1 MKIGIIFHSKTG
13 TTLGFGHLIGGTLR
27 EGGHQVELVDLQT
40 DAPVNFGS
48 VRSAPPF
55 KVTNLPDGSKYEA
68 LLVGGPVWAFS
79 ASPVIYAAV
88 KELKNIKGK
97 KVLPFVTMGFPLPG
111 MGGKQAIAL
120 LDKELTAAGAIVL
133 PGVIIPK
140 MFHDYQKLM
149 AETAQKIKEYFV

>member
-13 TTLGFGHLIGGTLR
+13 TTLGFAHLIGGTLR
-27 EGGHQVELVDLQT
+27 EGGHQVELIDLQT
-40 DAPVNFGS
+40 DAPVNLGS
-48 VRSAPPF
+48 VRSAPTF
-55 KVTNLPDGSKYEA
+55 KVTNLPDGSSYDA

-88 KELKNIKGK
+88 KELKNIKDK
-97 KVLPFVTMGFPLPG
+97 KVLSFVTMGFPWPG

-120 LDKELTAAGAIVL
+120 LNKELAAAGAIVL

-140 MFHDYQKLM
+140 MFHNYQKLM
-149 AETAQKIKEYFV
+149 AEAAQNIKGYFA

>member
-27 EGGHQVELVDLQT
+27 EEGHQVELVDLQT

-48 VRSAPPF
+48 VCSAPPF
-55 KVTNLPDGSKYEA
+55 KVTNLPDGNKYDA

-79 ASPVIYAAV
+79 ASPVIYTAV
-88 KELKNIKGK
+88 KELKNIKDK
-97 KVLPFVTMGFPLPG
+97 KVLPFVTMGFPLVG
-111 MGGKQAIAL
+111 MGGKQGIAL
-120 LDKELTAAGAIVL
+120 LTKELSAAGAIVL

-149 AETAQKIKEYFV
+149 ADVACKIKAYFA

>member
-13 TTLGFGHLIGGTLR
+13 TTLGFAHLIGGTLR
-27 EGGHQVELVDLQT
+27 EEGHQVELVDLQT

-48 VRSAPPF
+48 VRSTPPF
-55 KVTNLPDGSKYEA
+55 KVTNLPDGSSYDA

-88 KELKNIKGK
+88 KELKNIKSK
-97 KVLPFVTMGFPLPG
+97 KVLSFVTMGLPLPG

-140 MFHDYQKLM
+140 MFHNFQKLM
-149 AETAQKIKEYFV
+149 AEAAQKIKGYFA

>member
-13 TTLGFGHLIGGTLR
+13 TTLGFGHLIGGMLR
-27 EGGHQVELVDLQT
+27 EEGHQVELVDLQT
-40 DAPVNFGS
+40 DAPLNFGS

-55 KVTNLPDGSKYEA
+55 KVTNLPDGSKYDA

-97 KVLPFVTMGFPLPG
+97 KVLPFLTMGFPLLG

-149 AETAQKIKEYFV
+149 AKMAQKIREYFV

>member
-13 TTLGFGHLIGGTLR
+13 TTLGFAHLIGGTLR
-27 EGGHQVELVDLQT
+27 EQGHQIELTDLQT
-40 DAPVNFGS
+40 DAPVNFGT
-48 VRSAPPF
+48 VRSAPQF
-55 KVTNLPDGSKYEA
+55 KVTNLPDGDKYDA

-79 ASPVIYAAV
+79 ASPVLFAAV

-111 MGGKQAIAL
+111 MGGKQAIEIL
-120 LDKELTAAGAIVL
+120 EKELTAAGARVL

-140 MFHDYQKLM
+140 MFHNFERLKEEV
-149 AETAQKIKEYFV
+149 AKKIAGYFI

>member
-1 MKIGIIFHSKTG
+1 MKIGIIIHSKTG
-13 TTLGFGHLIGGTLR
+13 NTLGFGHLIGAKLR
-27 EGGHQVELVDLQT
+27 ENGHQVELIDLQT
-40 DAPVNFGS
+40 DTSVNFGS

-55 KVTNLPDGSKYEA
+55 NVTNLPDGSEFDA

-79 ASPVIYAAV
+79 ASPVTYTAV
-88 KELKNIKGK
+88 KELKNIKDK

-111 MGGKQAIAL
+111 MGGKQAIEL

-140 MFHDYQKLM
+140 MFHDFKRLM
-149 AETAQKIKEYFV
+149 EKEAMKIAGYFA